1 MTVRMF
7 PALLLPALLTGCGT
21 VSNEAPPHEVVPL
34 AIPSHASAIAV
45 PISASLDDLQTIANR
60 VVPATLATIDKEEP
74 ACLKVKIIGKISC
87 HVVGTVKRGQITVG
101 GKGNELLLVM
111 PVAAEVHVE
120 RFAHVLKETATA
132 AAIATATV
140 KLDAIGDWQP
150 QPRVHIEYRWMKKPG
165 VDFLGQR
172 LTFANKADPALKKLI
187 KRLEAEL
194 PREIGKLHPREK
206 LATAW
211 AKAFTALSI
220 NRTNPP
226 VWLRLSPQQLR
237 FRRYHIE
244 KGQLTLELGAMALT
258 ETFVG
263 KRPPDPMP
271 TPLPAPAPR
280 AISPDLGF
288 RFYLPV
294 VADYAVLEPVLTKA
308 LKKIEK
314 KPISLPGIGL
324 VKPEFGKVS
333 LYPTRNGRLAIGLEI
348 EVATPERWIDAHG
361 TIWATAKPFNLPGS
375 QRVELRDLQIA
386 GASDSSV
393 FKLLL
398 AVAQD
403 PTVQAEI
410 GKALSQNFAK
420 DYSKVLG
427 KAGAAISE
435 KRLGA
440 FILTTHIDSV
450 KNGAVY
456 PAGQGLFMPVEAR
469 GTAALRYAPVAG
481 S

>member
-1 MTVRMF
+1 MF
-7 PALLLPALLTGCGT
+7 PAFLLPALLAGCGT
-21 VSNEAPPHEVVPL
+21 ASNEAPPHEVVPL

-45 PISASLDDLQTIANR
+45 PISASLRDLQTIANR
-60 VVPATLATIDKEEP
+60 VVPATLATIDKQEL
-74 ACLKVKIIGKISC
+74 ACVKVKIIGKISC
-87 HVVGTVKRGQITVG
+87 HVVGTVKRGPITVG
-101 GKGNELLLVM
+101 GNGNTLLLVM
-111 PVAAEVHVE
+111 PVAAEVRVDH
-120 RFAHVLKETATA
+120 FAHVMKETATA

-150 QPRVHIEYRWMKKPG
+150 KPRVHIEYRWTKKPG
-165 VDFLGQR
+165 IDFLGQR
-172 LTFANKADPALKKLI
+172 LTFANKADPALQKLI
-187 KRLEAEL
+187 KRLEADL
-194 PREIGKLHPREK
+194 PREIAKLHPRDK
-206 LATAW
+206 LAAAW

-226 VWLRLSPQQLR
+226 VWLRLSPQKLR

-244 KGQLTLELGAMALT
+244 NGRLTLELGAMALT

-263 KRPPDPMP
+263 QRPPDPVP
-271 TPLPAPAPR
+271 IPLPAPAPR
-280 AISPDLGF
+280 AVSPDLGF
-288 RFYLPV
+288 RFYMPV
-294 VADYAVLEPVLTKA
+294 VADYAVLEPVLAKA
-308 LKKIEK
+308 LNKLEK
-314 KPISLPGIGL
+314 KPISLPGVGT
-324 VKPEFGKVS
+324 VKPDFGKVS
-333 LYPTRNGRLAIGLEI
+333 LYPTHNGRLAIGLEMK
-348 EVATPERWIDAHG
+348 VATSERWIDARG
-361 TIWATAKPFNLPGS
+361 TIWVTAKPFNRTGS

-386 GASDSSV
+386 GKSDSPV
-393 FKLLL
+393 FQLLL
-398 AVAQD
+398 AVVESPA
-403 PTVQAEI
+403 VQAEI

-450 KNGAVY
+450 ENGAVY